1 MRLHQLEVVAFGPFA
16 EPARV
21 DFDALSDAG
30 LFLLSGPTGA
40 GKSSILDAVCFAL
53 YGDVPGDRSAAKRL
67 RSDHAAADVA
77 PRVVLEATLSGR
89 RFRIDRSPAWTRP
102 KRRGQGTTTEQAR
115 VVISER
121 RAGDDGADV
130 WHPLSTRLDE
140 TGHLVTRLVGM
151 TLPQFC
157 QVALLPQGR
166 FQAFLRARSEE
177 RHALLQQVFQTGRFD
192 RTERWLRDR
201 RIELRRAGDTHH
213 RAVADLVSRVSEVA
227 DDQAPEDWS
236 TDPGSLEAWL
246 RGLSEATVTASVEQA
261 IAVEN
266 ASAEEVAA
274 SAASAAGIELAG
286 LRATYAAA
294 RRAHAAVEAGAAEHA
309 SRKRRVD
316 KAQRAGAVRPL
327 HELAIQ
333 ARRDV
338 DDLEQQAAEAR
349 GRLGELLGEESLDAE
364 QVADHRRA
372 ATRALTEIAR
382 VRPLQRQAVDV
393 ARQLA
398 RVERAREESAA
409 RLRQLQERA
418 DEVPAAL
425 EQALAPLGSAQ
436 ESVAAAE
443 ALTRDLEVL
452 RVRVRAARSA
462 ESIGAQ
468 LVTAEADL
476 AEATQ
481 TRLLA
486 RETLVEIREQR
497 LDGMAAEIAGK
508 LAVGAC
514 CPVCGSDDHPSLA
527 SPAPGAPDEATE
539 REARREVDDLEV
551 VVEARAQQVRGLE
564 SQLAAALAESGDS
577 VEQLL
582 VEEESTLA
590 RLDRARAD
598 AALLPS
604 LQARVDSLRA
614 ELVTLAA
621 DRDEVV
627 TTAAQHDT
635 EAAVLASR
643 FEDLCGQVAA
653 VAPDADDAHEQ
664 GRIDLDALSAFHQQV
679 ESLTQ
684 RIGDLTAE
692 LSRADATATSTEQAA
707 DELAARAGFDSSAAA
722 AASWLSDDD
731 VAELQRLIERHER
744 EAARVTELLADEDL
758 VRSAAAD
765 PPDLEA
771 LAQSHHRAKEAAAA
785 ARHRDMSLRDRGRRL
800 HGLTDEVE
808 AALAAWAPVRDD
820 LELVTDMA
828 AMVEGKHP
836 DNRLQMRLSAYV
848 LAHRLSQVVE
858 AANLRL
864 STMSD
869 QRYSLVHTGQRGAG
883 ETRGGLSLVV
893 RDDWTGDDR
902 DPATLS
908 GGETFVVSL
917 ALALG
922 LADVITEEAGGT
934 DLETLFVDEGF
945 GSLDSETLEDVMD
958 TLDTLRD
965 GGRVVGVVS
974 HVPELQTRIPTQ
986 LRVHRARTGS
996 RTTLELA

>member
-1 MRLHQLEVVAFGPFA
+1 MRLHHLEVVAFGPFA
-16 EPARV
+16 EASRV

-53 YGDVPGDRSAAKRL
+53 YGDVPGDRAVAKRL

-77 PRVVLEATLSGR
+77 PRVVLEATMSGR
-89 RFRIDRSPAWTRP
+89 RFRIERSPAWTRP

-121 RAGDDGADV
+121 RADDDGADA

-201 RIELRRAGDTHH
+201 RIELRRTGDAHH

-227 DDQAPEDWS
+227 DDQAPDDWS
-236 TDPGSLEAWL
+236 ADPTALQDWL
-246 RGLSEATVTASVEQA
+246 RGLSEAAVTASVEQA

-274 SAASAAGIELAG
+274 SEASAAGIELAG

-294 RRAHAAVEAGAAEHA
+294 RRAHAAVEAAEPEHA
-309 SRKRRVD
+309 SRRRRVD

-327 HELAIQ
+327 HDLAIQ

-338 DDLEQQAAEAR
+338 DDLEQQTAEAR
-349 GRLGELLGEESLDAE
+349 GRLRELLEQESLDDQ

-372 ATRALTEIAR
+372 ATRALTDIAR

-398 RVERAREESAA
+398 RVERVREESAA

-425 EQALAPLGSAQ
+425 EQALVPLGAAQ
-436 ESVAAAE
+436 DSVVTAE
-443 ALTRDLEVL
+443 ALSRDLEVL
-452 RVRVRAARSA
+452 RVRLRAARSA
-462 ESIGAQ
+462 EAIGAQ
-468 LVTAEADL
+468 LVTAEVAL
-476 AEATQ
+476 AEAAQ

-514 CPVCGSDDHPSLA
+514 CPVCGSADHPSLA
-527 SPAPGAPDEATE
+527 SPAPGAPDEAAE

-551 VVEARAQQVRGLE
+551 VVEAHAQQVRGLE

-582 VEEESTLA
+582 IEEESALA

-604 LQARVDSLRA
+604 LQARVDALRA
-614 ELVTLAA
+614 EQDALAA
-621 DRDEVV
+621 ARDELVAA
-627 TTAAQHDT
+627 TAQHDT
-635 EAAVLASR
+635 EAAVLGSR
-643 FEDLCGQVAA
+643 LEALRQQVAA
-653 VAPDADDAHEQ
+653 VVPDADDV
-664 GRIDLDALSAFHQQV
+664 DLDALTTFHQQV
-679 ESLTQ
+679 ESLAQ

-692 LSRADATATSTEQAA
+692 VSRADATATSTQQAA
-707 DELAARAGFDSSAAA
+707 DELAGRAGFDSSTAA

-731 VAELQRLIERHER
+731 VAELQRLVERHER
-744 EAARVTELLADEDL
+744 EAARVAELLTDEDL

-771 LAQSHHRAKEAAAA
+771 LAQAHHRAKEAAAA
-785 ARHRDMSLRDRGRRL
+785 ERHRDMSLRDRGRRL
-800 HGLTDEVE
+800 RGLADEVE
-808 AALAAWAPVRDD
+808 VALAAWTPVRDD
-820 LELVTDMA
+820 LELVTDLA

-848 LAHRLSQVVE
+848 LAHRLGQVVE

-986 LRVHRARTGS
+986 LRVHRGRTGS